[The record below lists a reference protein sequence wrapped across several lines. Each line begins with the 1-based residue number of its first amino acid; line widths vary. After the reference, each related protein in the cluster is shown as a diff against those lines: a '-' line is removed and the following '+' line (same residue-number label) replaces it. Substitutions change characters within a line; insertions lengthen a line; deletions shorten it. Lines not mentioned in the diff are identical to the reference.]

1 MALPAEWAWV
11 ETLIAAEGR
20 AFTIAVPGA
29 VSDANKPW
37 RGNAAGTPTNAVGV
51 FWLYM
56 AKEVDGDH
64 IKRGDQR
71 VILVPDEVIDIE
83 AGAKITDSLD
93 SSSWNVIDVQKISHR
108 SDIIAFILQIR
119 QKSLDLDPIIV

>member
-29 VSDANKPW
+29 VSDGSKPW
-37 RGNAAGTPTNAVGV
+37 RGNAAGTPTAAIGV
-51 FWLYM
+51 FFFY
-56 AKEVDGDH
+56 AANEVDGDH

-71 VILVPDEVIDIE
+71 VILIPSETIDIE
-83 AGAKITDSLD
+83 EGAKIVDSLD
-93 SSSWNVIDVQKISHR
+93 TSSWNVIDVQKISHK
-108 SDIIAFILQIR
+108 SDIIAYILQIR
-119 QKSLDLDPIIV
+119 Q